1 MYIWKAGNKEIMKNL
16 QDISDRIEEIKNFA
30 KANDNEISLF
40 IVQDIIKN
48 KKTGIDEDLLNL
60 ALYQLKDQGIK
71 ILPLDMDEGYKADLD
86 EPNKFIPSD
95 VNITQIPTS
104 ISNIMDR
111 LENREFDLTPAF
123 QRNGGLWNE
132 EKQSQLIESLMLKI
146 PLPAFYFD
154 ASREDKW
161 IVIDGL

>member
-71 ILPLDMDEGYKADLD
+71 ILPLDMDEGYKADLN